1 MQEEEFIS
9 AVERRTG
16 LDSDDAAYAATD
28 ATLTVLGQR
37 LTEGEAE
44 NVASQLPT
52 RLDETLTGESTEAEE
67 FSVEEFV
74 ERVFERE
81 REQTGSSVADT
92 DEAEQHVR
100 GVTSVLGNAVS
111 GSELDDARNQLP
123 SEFEALFEPLN
134 MSEGQL

>member
-9 AVERRTG
+9 AVKRRTG
-16 LDSDDAAYAATD
+16 LNSDDAAYAATN
-28 ATLTVLGQR
+28 ATLAVLGQR

-52 RLDETLTGESTEAEE
+52 RLDERLTGESAGAEQ

-74 ERVFERE
+74 ERVFQHE
-81 REQTGSSVADT
+81 REQTGASVADT
-92 DEAEQHVR
+92 DEAERHIR
-100 GVTSVLGNAVS
+100 GVISVLGNAVS

-134 MSEGQL
+134 VSEGQL